1 MKIFI
6 RYIYILL
13 FVSLF
18 FEKAYSNE
26 KIKIGL
32 IVPLSGEYGEIG
44 KSVINATRLALNAI
58 NDNRIEILPRDT
70 RSDPNVTLDVSVELF
85 ERHNVK
91 IIIGPIFKDN
101 SIYLNKLPEVT
112 FLSFTNKLKKKPEN
126 VISSGV
132 NAISQFAAIKK
143 FQDNINLKKT
153 ILLTP
158 SSSFKDEL
166 DFATSKSNIS
176 FKGNFVY
183 DTDPTLLTS
192 QIEKITKYPQ
202 RKQNLLDE
210 ITRIENSE
218 DINKKDKIEKLK
230 KRDTIGGIGF
240 DSVVIADFDENLKSV
255 ATSLLYTDVS
265 SKRVHYITLNQ
276 WFDKSLLKDTT
287 LQPIYFPSINKDNY
301 EKFIDEYQSKFKRT
315 PNQISFLGYDLVG
328 LVYYLINKNNY
339 LIEKKIFYE
348 KTKFKGKIGI
358 FEIKDNIITHELSF
372 YSAEDGKFK
381 KIFWFF

>member
-6 RYIYILL
+6 RYIYIFL
-13 FVSLF
+13 FVTLF

-85 ERHNVK
+85 KKHNVK

-101 SIYLNKLPEVT
+101 SIYLNELPEVT

-132 NAISQFAAIKK
+132 NAISQFSAIKK

-218 DINKKDKIEKLK
+218 DINKEDKIEKLK
-230 KRDTIGGIGF
+230 KRDTMGGINF

-287 LQPIYFPSINKDNY
+287 LQPIYFPSIDKDNY
-301 EKFIDEYQSKFKRT
+301 EKFIDEYQSKFKKT

-339 LIEKKIFYE
+339 LIEKKIFHE